1 MHHAERHGRWT
12 NGAARAAVFGV
23 SDGLVSNLALVA
35 GVAGA
40 SSSRG
45 DVIVGG
51 VAGLA
56 AGALSMAVG
65 EYVSVKA
72 NRELLERELQ
82 IERLEIERDP
92 AGETREL
99 AGIYVARGLDRET
112 AQLVSQKMMADPEI
126 ALQAHARDE
135 LGVDPDQLGSPVG
148 AAVASLASF
157 AFGAAVP
164 LVPWLIAAGGAALA
178 ASLVLGVLVAG
189 ALGGG
194 IAAFAQRSIARGA
207 TRQVVLLVAVF
218 VVTGLIGRLV
228 GGVF

>member
-1 MHHAERHGRWT
+1 MHHVERHGQWT

-72 NRELLERELQ
+72 NREFLERELQ

-92 AGETREL
+92 TGEAREL
-99 AGIYVARGLDRET
+99 AGIYLQRGLDLDT
-112 AQLVSQKMMADPEI
+112 ARLVSEKMMADPKT
-126 ALQAHARDE
+126 ALEAHARDE
-135 LGVDPDQLGSPVG
+135 LGVDPDQLGAPVT
-148 AAVASLASF
+148 AALASLASF
-157 AFGAAVP
+157 ACGAAVP
-164 LVPWLIAAGGAALA
+164 LVPWLMTSGGPALI
-178 ASLVLGVLVAG
+178 ASLVLAVLVAAG
-189 ALGGG
+189 LGSG
-194 IAAFAQRSIARGA
+194 IAAFTRRSIARGA
-207 TRQVVLLVAVF
+207 ARQVLLLLAVF
-218 VVTGLIGRLV
+218 VVTTAIGRLV
-228 GGVF
+228 GGVI